1 MLQERRNEIPPRKA
15 SMLSPRPRFDLI
27 ISAKRRDAEHA
38 EESGEFLSQFQKLKC
53 KQSGF
58 DH

>member
-15 SMLSPRPRFDLI
+15 SMLSPPPRFDLI

-38 EESGEFLSQFQKLKC
+38 EESAEIKTEMPTERI
-53 KQSGF
+53 
-58 DH
+58 